1 MLVVYWSSVVRVC
14 LFISGKCCP
23 IDPFWSQLV
32 SDEEPTEDEEGE
44 GPGGGDGDAL
54 VDGGAAQAPPSQ
66 GDVPQALGE
75 GEARHQHRG
84 KLKVNPN
91 DQFSNLDLT
100 MGRGIMGERV
110 PASLQSVA
118 GTTLVP

>member
-1 MLVVYWSSVVRVC
+1 MLVVHWSSVVRVC

-32 SDEEPTEDEEGE
+32 SDEEPAEDEEGE

-54 VDGGAAQAPPSQ
+54 VDGGAAQAPTSQ
-66 GDVPQALGE
+66 RDVSQALGE
-75 GEARHQHRG
+75 GEASHQHRG

-91 DQFSNLDLT
+91 D
-100 MGRGIMGERV
+100 
-110 PASLQSVA
+110 
-118 GTTLVP
+118 